1 MAVPSSGQLRL
12 YADIQNEFGGAQ
24 ANTSLHGM
32 SVEAGFSTPD
42 AMSDFYGYVDAVLPT
57 VTTGGAGAGDVSMTV
72 YGSNTDGGGTITERG
87 FYFGTSTN
95 RASNPKYTVT
105 AGAGNFNRGFS
116 GLTQLTT
123 YYYWAY
129 ATNEVGTVFGARGTK
144 ATVQTFV
151 PVYANTMG
159 QNDVDFYD
167 YTQDGGGDEL
177 GTDVTRQVRYY
188 WQNPY
193 SGGTNTGASIN
204 RNPGQPNF
212 IGEFPQANQAVSN
225 TGVYTQVTLN
235 WPSYTKD
242 PVAYPAQ
249 VQNTGIWYGSRW
261 SGPGNGAQFCNCT
274 ITSND
279 PYSVTGNQGYALVN
293 FGTSNYTLRY
303 QSLQTDHATGG
314 WGNFSPGRGNLEA
327 RWTMCG

>member
-1 MAVPSSGQLRL
+1 MAVPSSGPLEL
-12 YADIQNEFGGAQ
+12 YGDIQNELGGAQ

-57 VTTGGAGAGDVSMTV
+57 VTTGNAGASDTSMTV

-105 AGAGNFNRGFS
+105 AGAGNFNRGFT

-129 ATNEVGTVFGARGTK
+129 ATNEVGTTFGARGTK
-144 ATVQTFV
+144 TTVQTFT
-151 PVYANTMG
+151 PIYATSMPG
-159 QNDVDFYD
+159 TVDFYD
-167 YTQDGGGDEL
+167 FTQDGGSTEF
-177 GTDVTRQVRYY
+177 GTDVTRQARYY

-193 SGGTNTGASIN
+193 SGGTSTGAACN
-204 RNPGQPNF
+204 LNPGNGNF
-212 IGEFPQANQAVSN
+212 VAGEWPPAPSAVVN
-225 TGVYTQVTLN
+225 NGVYTQITLN
-235 WPSYTKD
+235 WPSYSRSFPSAD
-242 PVAYPAQ
+242 SN
-249 VQNTGIWYGSRW
+249 VQNTGIWYTTRW
-261 SGPGNGAQFCNCT
+261 SAPGNPGQFNSCT
-274 ITSND
+274 ISTNMPSV
-279 PYSVTGNQGYALVN
+279 VTGNQGYQLTN

-303 QSLQTDHATGG
+303 QTLMVDYATGG
-314 WGNFSPGRGNLEA
+314 WGSFTPGQSNLEA
-327 RWTMCG
+327 RWTMC